1 MLVKSRLRRWFPRR
15 SIGNKLVRFARG
27 KSATAVRPVDFQKNI
42 EVIIPCYNH
51 ASNLGEAYRSIL
63 GQTWRDPIS
72 ITLIDDNSTDNTWDE
87 IKRLTSTTKN
97 PRIHIKIIK
106 NTSNLR
112 QWGSLNKAIADSSNQ
127 LIIVL
132 NDDDMLVQDAI
143 EKIVTAFDSRHDVY
157 MVGGSSIWFDGQTN
171 TAHEPLPFEKLNLVI
186 AEPHLVEGYI
196 ELNDLN
202 MTHSSCAFMRVAWEA
217 VGGYYPKHKRISPQA
232 NEDRDFQMRVN
243 SLFCVGVFK
252 DYPLAFW
259 RTDSSHGKDF

>member
-1 MLVKSRLRRWFPRR
+1 MPVKSWLRRWFPRR
-15 SIGNKLVRFARG
+15 SIGHKLVKFAHK
-27 KSATAVRPVDFQKNI
+27 KSAAVVRPANFQKNI

-51 ASNLGEAYRSIL
+51 ASNLSEAYGSVL
-63 GQTWRDPIS
+63 GQTWPGPIS

-87 IKRLTSTTKN
+87 IKRLISATKDS
-97 PRIHIKIIK
+97 RIHIKTLK
-106 NTSNLR
+106 NTANLR
-112 QWGSLNKAIADSSNQ
+112 QWGSLNKAIAASSNQ
-127 LIIVL
+127 LIIIL
-132 NDDDMLVQDAI
+132 NDDDMLTADAI
-143 EKIVTAFDSRHDVY
+143 EKIVLAFKSRHDVY
-157 MVGGSSIWFDGQTN
+157 MVGGSSLWFEDKTKP
-171 TAHEPLPFEKLNLVI
+171 THKPLPFEKLHLAV
-186 AEPHLVEGYI
+186 AEPHLVEGYV

-259 RTDSSHGKDF
+259 RTDSSHGKNF